1 MPALAVAIA
10 KLKGGVGKSSTT
22 VMLADGLANFPRDAF
37 EPLLPSSAQ

>member
-10 KLKGGVGKSSTT
+10 KLKGGVG
-22 VMLADGLANFPRDAF
+22 NFPRDAF